1 MGKRVLYQLKSCGR
15 DKLCILSF
23 LLPVIAG
30 LALNFLT
37 DIDLTQLAEP
47 EFAVLEGELGSG
59 EEKNWLEQ
67 MGTVKE
73 YASEEALKKAVLE
86 PAGNV
91 LGIREQGAAF
101 RVICAGDEP
110 EMIRKLAD
118 RLVRMYEERGRM
130 DIAEITILPAE
141 ANAGIKPLF
150 IAITMITAMFMGG
163 TFSAM
168 NILGEK
174 EDGTAL
180 VNEIL
185 PQSRMAAL
193 LRKIMV
199 GLLGGVLSALLTA
212 AVCIHSLPLSRIP
225 ALFLLILLS
234 GFLASLAGA
243 FIGQAAGGLMSG
255 IGLLKLVMLGFIAPP
270 IVFYLLLPMGG
281 SGNIPAYLVPSHG
294 AFQGIM
300 KLLGGIDGGLGED
313 IFALALHCM
322 LWTAVY
328 LAAEGG
334 REGVA

>member
-1 MGKRVLYQLKSCGR
+1 MGRRILYQLKSCGR

-47 EFAVLEGELGSG
+47 EFAVLEGELDSG
-59 EEKNWLEQ
+59 EEKRWLEQ
-67 MGTVKE
+67 MGAVKE
-73 YASEEALKKAVLE
+73 YASEEALEKAVLD
-86 PAGNV
+86 PAGNM
-91 LGIREQGAAF
+91 LGIRKQGADF

-118 RLVRMYEERGRM
+118 RLVRMYEERERA
-130 DIAEITILPAE
+130 DNAEITILPAE

-174 EDGTAL
+174 EDGTVL

-199 GLLGGVLSALLTA
+199 GLLGGILSALLTA
-212 AVCIHSLPLSRIP
+212 AVCMHPLPLSRIP
-225 ALFLLILLS
+225 ALLLLILLS
-234 GFLASLAGA
+234 CFLASLAGA
-243 FIGQAAGGLMSG
+243 FIGRAAGGLMSG

-270 IVFYLLLPMGG
+270 IIFYLLLPMGG
-281 SGNIPAYLVPSHG
+281 SGNVPAYLVPSHG
-294 AFQGIM
+294 AFRGIM

-313 IFALALHCM
+313 ILALALHCV

-328 LAAEGG
+328 LAAEGR
-334 REGVA
+334 REGAA

>member
-30 LALNFLT
+30 LVLNFLT
-37 DIDLTQLAEP
+37 DIALTQLAEP
-47 EFAVLEGELGSG
+47 EFAVLEGEFGSG

-91 LGIREQGAAF
+91 LGIREQGEAF
-101 RVICAGDEP
+101 CVICAGDEP

-118 RLVRMYEERGRM
+118 RLVRMYEERERM
-130 DIAEITILPAE
+130 DIEEITILPAE
-141 ANAGIKPLF
+141 ANTGIKSLF

-168 NILGEK
+168 YILGEK

-185 PQSRMAAL
+185 PQSRLAAL

-199 GLLGGVLSALLTA
+199 GMLGGVLSALLTA

-255 IGLLKLVMLGFIAPP
+255 IGLLKLVMLGFIATP
-270 IVFYLLLPMGG
+270 IAFYLLLPMGG

-313 IFALALHCM
+313 ILALALHCV

-328 LAAEGG
+328 LTAEGRG
-334 REGVA
+334 EGAA